1 MKGFLIG
8 VAILLA
14 AMAQVTVAPLFPVAG
29 AVPEFVL
36 LTLALL
42 VAFNSPRP
50 VMIGTPI
57 AALAY
62 GFLSDRAPALLLL
75 GYLPLLP
82 LGYLLE
88 ESRVPVNHYLRTVA
102 MMVITGLWLR
112 TLLALGAMTAGA
124 DAAFGILIADVL
136 VPGIFLDLALLT
148 VVYIPLRLIGWTGQ
162 GMTLERT
169 GYYARL

>member
-8 VAILLA
+8 IGILLA

-29 AVPEFVL
+29 AVPEFVV
-36 LTLALL
+36 LALVLL
-42 VAFNSPRP
+42 VAFSSPRP

-82 LGYLLE
+82 LGYFLE
-88 ESRVPVNHYLRTVA
+88 ESRVPVNHYLRAAA
-102 MMVITGLWLR
+102 MMTITGLWLR
-112 TLLALGAMTAGA
+112 TLLAFGAMTAGA
-124 DAAFGILIADVL
+124 DAAFGVLVTDVL
-136 VPGIFLDLALLT
+136 VPGFFLDLALLT
-148 VVYIPLRLIGWTGQ
+148 VAYIPLRLIGWTGQ

>member
-1 MKGFLIG
+1 MKGALIG
-8 VAILLA
+8 GAIVLS
-14 AMAQVTVAPLFPVAG
+14 AMVQVTVAPLFPIAG
-29 AVPEFVL
+29 AVPEFVV
-36 LTLALL
+36 LTLTLL
-42 VAFNSPRP
+42 VAFSSPRP

-82 LGYLLE
+82 LGYFLE

-102 MMVITGLWLR
+102 MMTITGLWLR
-112 TLLALGAMTAGA
+112 TLLALGAMSGGA
-124 DAAFGILIADVL
+124 DAAFGVLISDVL
-136 VPGIFLDLALLT
+136 IPGLFLDFALLS